1 MTSEVIANILTAL
14 ALILS
19 ATAIIIQIKVYSQEW
34 RPILTYQN
42 LQIHKIVDENSKTGT
57 IDIVLYF
64 ENSGKCPLKY
74 EMKNLQVYFNGM
86 KQADV
91 DETSTGSVVGVGQ
104 TVTYNRFYS
113 KAIEM
118 NENGEVVPFAPNNVK
133 LKFNLEYSKIS
144 KRSKKYFMN
153 YVVDANVSGNG
164 YRSLFHTT
172 LAT

>member
-1 MTSEVIANILTAL
+1 MTSEVIANIMTAL

-19 ATAIIIQIKVYSQEW
+19 ATAILIQIKVYSQEW
-34 RPILTYQN
+34 RLILTYQS
-42 LQIHKIVDENSKTGT
+42 LQIHKIIDENTKTGT

-74 EMKNLQVYFNGM
+74 EMKNLQVFFNGM
-86 KQADV
+86 KQPDV
-91 DETSTGSVVGVGQ
+91 DETLTGSVVGVGQ

-113 KAIEM
+113 KPIVME
-118 NENGEVVPFAPNNVK
+118 ENGEVVPFTPNTVK
-133 LKFNLEYSKIS
+133 LKFDLEYSKIT
-144 KRSKKYFMN
+144 KRSKKHFMN
-153 YVVDANVSGNG
+153 YVVDANVSGDG